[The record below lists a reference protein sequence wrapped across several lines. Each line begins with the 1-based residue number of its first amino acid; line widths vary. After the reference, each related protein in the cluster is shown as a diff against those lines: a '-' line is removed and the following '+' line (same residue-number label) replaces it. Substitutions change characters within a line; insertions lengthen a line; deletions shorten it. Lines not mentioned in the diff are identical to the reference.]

1 MQTQTC
7 SIPKQSAN
15 LPAVSPGKFS
25 GLGTTW
31 GAQSFNIVLQN
42 CPTGVNRVGY
52 SLVPVGGGVTGYA
65 GALSLGS
72 GSTATGVRIRLT
84 DTNGTPVTF
93 NTSIKL
99 GA

>member
-1 MQTQTC
+1 M
-7 SIPKQSAN
+7 
-15 LPAVSPGKFS
+15 
-25 GLGTTW
+25 GTTW